1 MLNLRKLHCGLNKKY
16 VNQIFI
22 LRVEVHLSG
31 IKLLLMLLTTYNI
44 ILITYNI
51 FYIIIY
57 LNYNMKETLAK
68 ILYRLGI

>member
-1 MLNLRKLHCGLNKKY
+1 MLNLWKLHCGLNKKY

-22 LRVEVHLSG
+22 LRVEVHLSV

-44 ILITYNI
+44 ILITHNI

-57 LNYNMKETLAK
+57 
-68 ILYRLGI
+68 I